1 MTNSILRSEADEPEM
16 PYYSKKRG
24 PIRIQTD
31 RSIDL
36 LDEITYYEKRTRRD
50 EKRK

>member
-24 PIRIQTD
+24 PIHIHTD

-36 LDEITYYEKRTRRD
+36 IEEISYYEKKTRRD
-50 EKRK
+50 